1 MEANKSMVKLVAFLI
16 IFASCFQSLTAQDLE
31 IEVSDGLNVLQLHDV
46 SQSFCPGVTKESW
59 PELLGTPAKFAKQI
73 IQKENPKL
81 TNVETLLNGSAFTE
95 DLRCNRVR
103 LFVNLL
109 DIVVQTPKVG

>member
-16 IFASCFQSLTAQDLE
+16 ILASCFQSLTARDLE
-31 IEVSDGLNVLQLHDV
+31 TEVSDGLNVLQLHDL
-46 SQSFCPGVTKESW
+46 SQSFCPGLETW

-95 DLRCNRVR
+95 DLRCHRVR

>member
-1 MEANKSMVKLVAFLI
+1 M
-16 IFASCFQSLTAQDLE
+16 
-31 IEVSDGLNVLQLHDV
+31 
-46 SQSFCPGVTKESW
+46 TKESW

-109 DIVVQTPKVG
+109 DIVVQTPKVGWTKLIDVISYVSSLHKNKLEMYG